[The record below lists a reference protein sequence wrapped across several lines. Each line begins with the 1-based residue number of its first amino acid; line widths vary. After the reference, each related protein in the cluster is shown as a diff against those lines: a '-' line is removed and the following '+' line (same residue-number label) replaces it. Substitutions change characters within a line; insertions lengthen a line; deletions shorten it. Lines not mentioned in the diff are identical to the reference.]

1 MAPPPP
7 PPPPPPEEE
16 EAEVPGEAPKEKA
29 LDTES
34 YGSGEKKPTVLSRQ
48 DTFKYLEELTNGNSQ
63 QKIDAARAL
72 KSLAFNAN
80 AEYKDG
86 LLKGGVT
93 RLLMVMVTD
102 NESTAA
108 LEQAT
113 SCMYSLA
120 REHLESKNSLVKAG
134 ALKNLAVLLNHES
147 KQCQLNS
154 CATLYAISC
163 AGRDTCKALAAY
175 KPLNQLMRLVNPPT
189 PRTPQDDQLQ
199 LFAALLIV
207 NLLHVSG
214 ITTKRERAQINDSL
228 IRAYDDATESQVR
241 ETIGVGLKRIAEMN
255 SAINRGIHKVT
266 KRLGAYF
273 GSSSETAKPPS
284 RGAGSGFGSGGRM
297 NDQWDE

>member
-1 MAPPPP
+1 
-7 PPPPPPEEE
+7 
-16 EAEVPGEAPKEKA
+16 
-29 LDTES
+29 
-34 YGSGEKKPTVLSRQ
+34 
-48 DTFKYLEELTNGNSQ
+48 
-63 QKIDAARAL
+63 
-72 KSLAFNAN
+72 
-80 AEYKDG
+80 
-86 LLKGGVT
+86 
-93 RLLMVMVTD
+93 MVTD
-102 NESTAA
+102 NESTPA

-241 ETIGVGLKRIAEMN
+241 ETIGVGLKGNDCMLIAC
-255 SAINRGIHKVT
+255 
-266 KRLGAYF
+266 
-273 GSSSETAKPPS
+273 
-284 RGAGSGFGSGGRM
+284 
-297 NDQWDE
+297 